1 MKDIAKA
8 LAKGLLAGLV
18 GTAVMTLSETAEM
31 RLTGRQG
38 STVPGR
44 VGAKLFG
51 VRPKGDEELA
61 RLTARVHWG
70 HGVLMG
76 SVRGVLSLAGL
87 TGLPATA
94 THFALVW
101 GGDALL
107 YALLRVAPVP
117 WRWEARELVT
127 DLSHKGVYAAATG
140 AAFDA
145 LA

>member
-1 MKDIAKA
+1 MKNIARE

-18 GTAVMTLSETAEM
+18 GTAAMTLSETAEM
-31 RLTGRQG
+31 RLTGREG

-44 VGAKLFG
+44 VGAKLVG
-51 VRPKGDEELA
+51 VRPTGEAAMA
-61 RLTARVHWG
+61 RLNTRVHWG

-145 LA
+145 MG